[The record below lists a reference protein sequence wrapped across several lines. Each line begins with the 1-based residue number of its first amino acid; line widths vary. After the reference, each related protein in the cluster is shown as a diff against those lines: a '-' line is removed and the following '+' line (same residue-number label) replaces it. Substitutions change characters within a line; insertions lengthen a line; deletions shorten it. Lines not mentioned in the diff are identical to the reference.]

1 MSDSSIKDIKS
12 GKGLKPLQG
21 ENTPKSGVT
30 MEHRSQDNQDNIKA
44 SQSNARITH
53 ETFSHHA
60 DGEKSGSDK

>member
-21 ENTPKSGVT
+21 ENAPKSGVT
-30 MEHRSQDNQDNIKA
+30 MEHRSQDNIKA
-44 SQSNARITH
+44 SQRYAGITH